1 MFRNFSFEA
10 ASRHPSAVDSD
21 RACANVSP
29 TSTPD
34 PPSRNQN
41 RPSTP
46 PAVSMGELALR
57 FGEQNLEVDPRYQGT
72 SFLEPAAPSD
82 EDFLFSTDPENS
94 NQHLSY
100 ASLSPA
106 AIRQQRQ
113 ANVLLQCNAS
123 HARDISSLVERMVDN
138 GEQCVIS
145 APRPLRSGLLP
156 AKSDFEEDDYASI
169 KRSTHSDGTTYAL
182 KYRRSGDVLSNQ
194 ACVSKNI
201 RLRKKKVKRTAT
213 AKS

>member
-10 ASRHPSAVDSD
+10 ASQHPLAVDPD

-34 PPSRNQN
+34 PPSRDQN
-41 RPSTP
+41 HPPTP

-72 SFLEPAAPSD
+72 SIFEPAAPSD

-94 NQHLSY
+94 NRHLSY

-113 ANVLLQCNAS
+113 ANMRLQCSAS
-123 HARDISSLVERMVDN
+123 HARDISSLVERMVNN
-138 GEQCVIS
+138 GEQCVICT
-145 APRPLRSGLLP
+145 PRASRSGLLP
-156 AKSDFEEDDYASI
+156 AKSDFEEDDYASV
-169 KRSTHSDGTTYAL
+169 KQSTHSDGTTYAL
-182 KYRRSGDVLSNQ
+182 KYRRSGDILSNQ

-201 RLRKKKVKRTAT
+201 RLRRKKVRTTTT
-213 AKS
+213 AES

>member
-10 ASRHPSAVDSD
+10 ASRYPSAVDSD
-21 RACANVSP
+21 RACTNVSP

-34 PPSRNQN
+34 PPSRDQN
-41 RPSTP
+41 HPLTP

-72 SFLEPAAPSD
+72 SFDPAAPPD
-82 EDFLFSTDPENS
+82 EYFLFSTDPENS
-94 NQHLSY
+94 DRHLSY
-100 ASLSPA
+100 ASLSPT

-113 ANVLLQCNAS
+113 ANVQLQCSAS
-123 HARDISSLVERMVDN
+123 HARDISSLVEKMVND
-138 GEQCVIS
+138 GEQCVVC
-145 APRPLRSGLLP
+145 APRASRSGLLP
-156 AKSDFEEDDYASI
+156 AKSDFEEDDYASV

-201 RLRKKKVKRTAT
+201 RLRKKKVRRTA
-213 AKS
+213 AEKS

>member
-34 PPSRNQN
+34 PPSRDQN
-41 RPSTP
+41 HPLTP

-72 SFLEPAAPSD
+72 SFEPVAPSD

-94 NQHLSY
+94 DRHLSY

-113 ANVLLQCNAS
+113 ANVQLQCSAS
-123 HARDISSLVERMVDN
+123 HARDISSLVERMVND
-138 GEQCVIS
+138 GEQCVVC
-145 APRPLRSGLLP
+145 APRASRSGLLP
-156 AKSDFEEDDYASI
+156 AKSDFEEDDYASV
-169 KRSTHSDGTTYAL
+169 KRSTHSDGTTYTL
-182 KYRRSGDVLSNQ
+182 KYRRSGDVLSSQ

-201 RLRKKKVKRTAT
+201 RLRKKKARRAAT

>member
-21 RACANVSP
+21 GACASVSP

-34 PPSRNQN
+34 PPSRDQN
-41 RPSTP
+41 PPPTP

-94 NQHLSY
+94 NRHLPY

-113 ANVLLQCNAS
+113 ANVRLQCSAS
-123 HARDISSLVERMVDN
+123 HARDITSLVERMVND
-138 GEQCVIS
+138 GEQCVIC
-145 APRPLRSGLLP
+145 APRPSRSGLLP
-156 AKSDFEEDDYASI
+156 AKSDFEEDDYASV
-169 KRSTHSDGTTYAL
+169 KQSTHSDGTTYAL

>member
-10 ASRHPSAVDSD
+10 ASRHASAVDSD
-21 RACANVSP
+21 RACASVSP

-34 PPSRNQN
+34 PPSRDQHHL
-41 RPSTP
+41 SAP
-46 PAVSMGELALR
+46 PAVSIGELALR

-72 SFLEPAAPSD
+72 SFFDPSAASE

-94 NQHLSY
+94 NRHQSY

-113 ANVLLQCNAS
+113 ANMRLQCSAS
-123 HARDISSLVERMVDN
+123 HAKDISSLVERMVNSGD
-138 GEQCVIS
+138 QCVICTPRESRS
-145 APRPLRSGLLP
+145 AILP
-156 AKSDFEEDDYASI
+156 AASGFEEDDYASVR
-169 KRSTHSDGTTYAL
+169 RSTNADGTTFTL
-182 KYRRSGDVLSNQ
+182 RYRRSGEILSNQ

-201 RLRKKKVKRTAT
+201 RLRKKKVKRAAT